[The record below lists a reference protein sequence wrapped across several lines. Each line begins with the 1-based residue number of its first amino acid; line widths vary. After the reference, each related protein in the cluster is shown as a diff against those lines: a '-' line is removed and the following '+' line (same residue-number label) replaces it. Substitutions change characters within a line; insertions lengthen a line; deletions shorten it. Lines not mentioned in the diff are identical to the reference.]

1 MTLLQLTRHQIFV
14 DKGVICLVLFA
25 DAKARFD
32 HAFIDSTSPW
42 THCVIV
48 AFIESTSSWT
58 HCVIVAFIESTSSWT
73 HCVIVAFIDSTS
85 PWTHC
90 VIVAFI
96 DWACFCFAL
105 NVSCVLILLQCGG
118 GCGAKNKCTYVVFHV
133 LIFVII
139 FVLSW

>member
-32 HAFIDSTSPW
+32 HAFIESTSPW

-48 AFIESTSSWT
+48 AF
-58 HCVIVAFIESTSSWT
+58 V
-73 HCVIVAFIDSTS
+73 
-85 PWTHC
+85 
-90 VIVAFI
+90 

-105 NVSCVLILLQCGG
+105 NVSRMRILLQRGG
-118 GCGAKNKCTYVVFHV
+118 GCGAKNKCTY
-133 LIFVII
+133 IQQT
-139 FVLSW
+139 